1 MYNFMIADDDKLVR
15 DRILS
20 AIPCE
25 ELELHLCG
33 TAENGVDALELFD
46 CMRPQIVIMDINM
59 PLINGIDV
67 AKKIIEE
74 DPDVSII
81 VITGYGTVDF
91 AKEAIREGFADFLL
105 KPVDAEELIQVLKR
119 SIECIRRNTRKAL
132 NQQRMER
139 LLEKGMPF
147 LRNRYFLTLMQTP
160 AEQMDEESCEQYLH
174 DFGIVSLPREI
185 CIAIVVAN
193 YGIVTVNE
201 QMSMQAVLEE
211 EITKILNAHK
221 IGCIIVSD
229 AMQREI
235 LITYSTQK
243 LLAFELEQKLSAVRD
258 KMKYLY
264 QIDYHASIGTTVSG
278 FRYLQKSYQSAER
291 ALGYWTVLGNGNIV
305 SSENVEHLYISAVKV
320 PAISYGVLMNLMLS
334 GNVEQMCK
342 MLEQYINEL
351 LYVSHVTINYLQ
363 LRAVEIMAMLLSCAR
378 ELVENV
384 DEWLE
389 QRTQIYVAI
398 FTATTASSVTRV
410 LQEAAKTLMERTAGQ
425 REEST
430 SKAFID
436 AKRFIMQNYAQ
447 EDMNLMRVAEHV
459 NLSPSY
465 VSQLF
470 KKNDNCTFTEYLNTV
485 RIENAKKLLSTTHM
499 RVYEV
504 AEAVGYQNPKYF
516 FQVFKQLTG
525 KRPREFYNAAFIEKN
540 R

>member
-119 SIECIRRNTRKAL
+119 SIECIRRNTRKTL

-160 AEQMDEESCEQYLH
+160 AEQMDEESCGQYLH

-193 YGIVTVNE
+193 YGIITVNE
-201 QMSMQAVLEE
+201 QMSMQAVLED
-211 EITKILNAHK
+211 EIVKSLTAHK
-221 IGCIIVSD
+221 IGCVIVSD
-229 AMQREI
+229 SMQREI
-235 LITYSTQK
+235 LIAYSAQK
-243 LLAFELEQKLSAVRD
+243 LLSFELEQKLSAIRD

-264 QIDYHASIGTTVSG
+264 QIDYHASIGATVNG
-278 FRYLQKSYQSAER
+278 FRYLQKSYLSAER
-291 ALGYWTVLGNGNIV
+291 ALGYWAVLGNGSIV
-305 SSENVEHLYISAVKV
+305 SSENVEHLYVSTAKV
-320 PAISYGVLMNLMLS
+320 PAISYGAWMNLMVS
-334 GNVEQMCK
+334 GDVERICK
-342 MLEQYINEL
+342 MLERHINEL
-351 LYVSHVTINYLQ
+351 LYVSHVSINNLQ
-363 LRAVEIMAMLLSCAR
+363 LRAVEIMAMLLGCAR
-378 ELVENV
+378 ELGGTV

-389 QRTQIYVAI
+389 QRPQIYVAI
-398 FTATTASSVTRV
+398 LTSTSASSVARA
-410 LQEAAKTLMERTAGQ
+410 LQEAVRALMERTAGQ

-430 SKAFID
+430 NKAFVS

-447 EDMNLMRVAEHV
+447 EDLSLMRVAEHV
-459 NLSPSY
+459 NLSPNY

-470 KKNDNCTFTEYLNTV
+470 KKNDDCTFTEYLNIV
-485 RIENAKKLLSTTHM
+485 RIENAKRLLSTTHM
-499 RVYEV
+499 RVYEI

-525 KRPREFYNAAFIEKN
+525 KRPREFYNTSFTEK
-540 R
+540 